1 MAYTAPKV
9 AAPKVKAFKIA
20 QPGKPKPQKPTT
32 ISNGKS
38 TQDSPK
44 SRWPGLTKRAGS
56 NFDPNHPS
64 PTGWKSQQAI
74 AKAVASAKSHAAAD
88 TAPAGDVVGSDRWL
102 ADLTPAQLK
111 KQAVTTIS
119 AAYKPSFGDLNS
131 EQKQLA
137 ALNAKRAQDDTAYQ
151 NWASGQE
158 QSILAQGT
166 AADANFAAASSAA
179 NTALANAAPS
189 SAALVAQANDRQ
201 GNVSDNS
208 TSTQLGAGG
217 TVDQNTARVNAT
229 NDIGSVENLA
239 NVQNSGDLLRSDAI
253 NVNSRIGDNEAS
265 QAATAQQQLTA
276 IGTQRSKLQL
286 SKAGDIE
293 KEIARLQGVEI
304 QKAQNAQ
311 QEALAEQTLGAN
323 TANQQATAANNA
335 ASIAASVKIAGIDAK
350 KYFAGLNNARA
361 IAKYEQLNENQRAKL
376 SSETSLTEAQQRA
389 ALSNKEYLLNVKKVG
404 IAKASTIWKE
414 QHPNAGSSSSSAHSG
429 NPGGSPLTANEQNED
444 YAKVHGIVGTLNG
457 LFPHYPTGPGGVKG
471 GDTAVYQALA
481 NGTSLT
487 YTGSDGKPVTITAAE
502 LGGPYPPELLNAAF
516 DLSQFRAGK
525 GGLSPRDIAKLRSI
539 GLRNVTQHLG

>member
-1 MAYTAPKV
+1 MAYTASKV

-74 AKAVASAKSHAAAD
+74 AKAVATAKSHAAAD

-189 SAALVAQANDRQ
+189 SAALVAQADNRQ

-253 NVNSRIGDNEAS
+253 NANSRIGDNEAS

-414 QHPNAGSSSSSAHSG
+414 QHPNSGSSSPHAG
-429 NPGGSPLTANEQNED
+429 NPGNSPLTATEQNED
-444 YAKVHGIVGTLNG
+444 YDKINATVGTLNN
-457 LFPHYPTGPGGVKG
+457 LFGIYSTTPGKNKG
-471 GDTAVYQALA
+471 SDTAVYQALA
-481 NGTSLT
+481 E
-487 YTGSDGKPVTITAAE
+487 GKPIQIGTKTLASGKKEAVMKT
-502 LGGPYPPELLNAAF
+502 YPQVPPAILNAAF
-516 DLSQFRAGK
+516 SLSKWRQGK
-525 GGLSPRDIAKLRSI
+525 GGLTPAEIAKLRSI
-539 GLRNVTQHLG
+539 GLRNVTQHLS